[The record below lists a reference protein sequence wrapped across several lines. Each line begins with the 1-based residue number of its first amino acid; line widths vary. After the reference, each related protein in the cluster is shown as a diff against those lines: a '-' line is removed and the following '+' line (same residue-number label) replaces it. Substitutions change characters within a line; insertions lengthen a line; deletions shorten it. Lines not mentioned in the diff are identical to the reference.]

1 MSEFGDV
8 LERFYGVLLQQ
19 ITDTR
24 PEYLTTPFT
33 VAEIYQDIVPYRS
46 FRDVIGLEMNGDYE
60 DALFRML
67 SGEGDYL
74 MLDSEVARQQMQNEL
89 STTSAGWF
97 GARCPTQVHD
107 AYSQPF
113 RG

>member
-74 MLDSEVARQQMQNEL
+74 MLDSEVAQQQIRIGRRRLQGLRHPKSRPSRQEII
-89 STTSAGWF
+89 
-97 GARCPTQVHD
+97 VD
-107 AYSQPF
+107 
-113 RG
+113 